1 MLRAASCNHAGYEKA
16 CYIACEWLAAR
27 TFKSAE
33 QYSKVV
39 PTAVWNKD
47 SLVLSKVASL
57 NPTLLESLLE
67 KLQQAQAMQPSRT
80 ANDGEK

>member
-57 NPTLLESLLE
+57 E
-67 KLQQAQAMQPSRT
+67 KLQQQAQAMQPSRT

>member
-39 PTAVWNKD
+39 ATAVWNKD

-57 NPTLLESLLE
+57 E
-67 KLQQAQAMQPSRT
+67 KLQQQAQAMQPSRT